1 MHITIEQNKVIV
13 NLDETGFSA
22 FQAMFAN
29 LKLDKFGFEHLRT
42 FDFNIY
48 MNKTKRESL
57 SARAY
62 IVKNN

>member
-1 MHITIEQNKVIV
+1 MNITIEDNKVIV
-13 NLDETGFSA
+13 NMDAEEFPE

-42 FDFNIY
+42 FDFNVY
-48 MNKTKRESL
+48 KNKTKRESL